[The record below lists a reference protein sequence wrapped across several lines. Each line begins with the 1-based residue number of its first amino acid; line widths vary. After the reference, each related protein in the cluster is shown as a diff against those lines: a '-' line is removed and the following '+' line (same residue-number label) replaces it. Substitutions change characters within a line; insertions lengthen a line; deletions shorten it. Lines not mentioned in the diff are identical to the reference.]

1 MNPQFIEI
9 YHKKALICMLLCK
22 IDQTLLICHTNLK
35 KYKYLLDLFQA
46 YNIELVFKLLKLEL
60 ETYLLL
66 FRCL

>member
-1 MNPQFIEI
+1 
-9 YHKKALICMLLCK
+9 MLLCK